1 MERNFIS
8 LYEMN
13 HLTINID
20 LPTGMAID
28 LNSLEVAANDF
39 VRKYIG
45 EMGLYDDKKSM
56 DAKSTAA
63 FRTLRGVMSSDKS
76 YKEMLEEA
84 LMEKYSL

>member
-1 MERNFIS
+1 
-8 LYEMN
+8 
-13 HLTINID
+13 
-20 LPTGMAID
+20 
-28 LNSLEVAANDF
+28 
-39 VRKYIG
+39 
-45 EMGLYDDKKSM
+45 MGLYDDKKSM